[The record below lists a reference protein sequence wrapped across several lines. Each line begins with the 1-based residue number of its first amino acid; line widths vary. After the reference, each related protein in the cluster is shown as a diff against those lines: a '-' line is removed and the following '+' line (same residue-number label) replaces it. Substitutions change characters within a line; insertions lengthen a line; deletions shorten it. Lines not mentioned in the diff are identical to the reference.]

1 MISNVAF
8 VNALSTKLPVAPLLV
23 PKSITVEVLLSA
35 LTQVPFGPLPKVM
48 LTYVLLDVNNALDA
62 VVEFSKI
69 NNKIIILVGH
79 GLLDIIPK
87 NTIILTKEQ
96 LTKMD

>member
-1 MISNVAF
+1 MNSLSGGQKKLMLLYIALISKASVILADETF
-8 VNALSTKLPVAPLLV
+8 SELSVGENL
-23 PKSITVEVLLSA
+23 
-35 LTQVPFGPLPKVM
+35 
-48 LTYVLLDVNNALDA
+48 NNALDA